1 MSVSTRPL
9 SVVSLFSGAGFS
21 DYGLTQAKYN
31 RYCFRLLQAYDY
43 DAYACQTY
51 AHNLGNHIQQ
61 QDLTQLDL
69 ATIPQ
74 STIMVV
80 TPSCFGFSNN
90 NRSKNN
96 ERKKEQNDL
105 TKLAV
110 QAIKQNPNCQV
121 FIMENAP
128 QLLTHEKGAYLRY
141 IQETLSEF
149 SISYGVLNAAD
160 FGAPQVRKRAFL
172 IGSKI
177 GYIPLP
183 KPKYSVMNYQTV
195 GKALEHLDLTL
206 PNANDFTQSSE
217 LVQERMSHIPPGG
230 NIKDIPE
237 SIRPKGQLSN
247 AYRRLHPDKPSI
259 SIVNYRK
266 SMISPPHANRTL
278 TIREACR
285 LMSIPDHYEILGT
298 LSAKQQQTCNG
309 VVPLVMKAVGEEVL
323 KAFDQY
329 HQNKKNL

>member
-1 MSVSTRPL
+1 MSPSIQTLP
-9 SVVSLFSGAGFS
+9 VVSLFSGAGFS
-21 DYGLTQAKYN
+21 DYGLTQAKHPSYQ
-31 RYCFRLLQAYDY
+31 FQLLQAYDY

-51 AHNLGNHIQQ
+51 AHNLGPHIQQ

-69 ATIPQ
+69 STIPQ
-74 STIMVV
+74 SPIMVV

-90 NRSKNN
+90 NRSKNM
-96 ERKKEQNDL
+96 ERKQEQNDL

-110 QAIKQNPNCQV
+110 QAIRQNPKCQV

-128 QLLTHEKGAYLRY
+128 QLLTHEKGAYLQY
-141 IQETLSEF
+141 IQETLSDF
-149 SISYGVLNAAD
+149 TIAYGVLNSAD
-160 FGAPQVRKRAFL
+160 FGAPQIRKRAFL

-183 KPKYSVMNYQTV
+183 KPTHTPSDYQTV
-195 GKALEHLDLTL
+195 GKALNHLTPDL
-206 PNANDFTQSSE
+206 PNINDFTQSSE
-217 LVQERMSHIPPGG
+217 LVQHRMSFIPPGG

-237 SIRPKGQLSN
+237 DIRPKGQLSN

-278 TIREACR
+278 SIREACR

-309 VVPLVMKAVGEEVL
+309 VVPLVMKAVGEQIL
-323 KAFDQY
+323 KAFEDYTQE
-329 HQNKKNL
+329 KKNL